1 MTETTNKTVMHK
13 TESDP
18 LVIAG
23 EEFSSRLFLGTSSYP
38 NQQVMLDSLVAS
50 GAQVATMAMRR
61 VSTG

>member
-23 EEFSSRLFLGTSSYP
+23 EEFSSRLFLGTST
-38 NQQVMLDSLVAS
+38 LIFA
-50 GAQVATMAMRR
+50 G
-61 VSTG
+61 TGWEN